1 MGKTTVLVIDPPSGY
16 LYGFPKPAPQNWGF
30 WEWEDKKKW
39 YIEQGYPKE
48 EIESYGNS
56 FYVSMFHLPK
66 QELKLLQ
73 LFLDFEEQRP
83 YRLNLFS

>member
-1 MGKTTVLVIDPPSGY
+1 MRPRRRVIMGKTTVLVIDPPSGY

-56 FYVSMFHLPK
+56 FYVSMFHMEVEDNYLEGK
-66 QELKLLQ
+66 ANLL
-73 LFLDFEEQRP
+73 
-83 YRLNLFS
+83 